1 MNKKMIIA
9 TSVVLIS
16 TLNSVSGF
24 ADENSS
30 DSIPTS
36 ETGDTLPLLDGTVL
50 TKDTEKW
57 YDIEGSLYTDE
68 RIEQLQEAFIKAHT
82 PPLPE
87 VEVPTPKAIEQQVPE
102 LPEVEV
108 PKLKV
113 IEQQVPELPE
123 IEVPTPKAIEQQ
135 VPSLPEI
142 EIPAPKVIEQQV
154 SELPEVEVPTLKVI
168 EQQVPSLPEIEVL
181 TPKAIE
187 QQVPELPEVEIPTPK
202 AIKEQ
207 VPELPEVEVL
217 TPKAIEQQVPSF
229 PEVEIPAPKVIEQK
243 VPELPEVEVP
253 APKVMEQQ
261 VPSFPEVEV
270 PTPKAIEQKVPSL
283 SKVEVKAPK
292 PRKPEGDNSKK
303 EREKNAPVAIAKS
316 KNDPDRS
323 IKLRKLTNNKK
334 DSLDGI
340 QSKFREV
347 KKVHVPL
354 VVEGNKAISNGNIK
368 TAPLLSKLS
377 QRDSTSLPQTGFR
390 KLEER
395 TSLFVTLLGFLT
407 SVVSVYL
414 FLLPKVKRNGK

>member
-50 TKDTEKW
+50 TKDTEKC

-108 PKLKV
+108 P
-113 IEQQVPELPE
+113 
-123 IEVPTPKAIEQQ
+123 
-135 VPSLPEI
+135 
-142 EIPAPKVIEQQV
+142 
-154 SELPEVEVPTLKVI
+154 
-168 EQQVPSLPEIEVL
+168 
-181 TPKAIE
+181 
-187 QQVPELPEVEIPTPK
+187 
-202 AIKEQ
+202 
-207 VPELPEVEVL
+207 
-217 TPKAIEQQVPSF
+217 
-229 PEVEIPAPKVIEQK
+229 
-243 VPELPEVEVP
+243 
-253 APKVMEQQ
+253 
-261 VPSFPEVEV
+261 
-270 PTPKAIEQKVPSL
+270 TPKAIEQKVPSL

-292 PRKPEGDNSKK
+292 PGKPEGDNSKK

-347 KKVHVPL
+347 KKVHVPI

-368 TAPLLSKLS
+368 TAPFLSKLS
-377 QRDSTSLPQTGFR
+377 QRDSTSLPQTGFS

>member
-1 MNKKMIIA
+1 MNKRMIIA

-82 PPLPE
+82 PPLPK
-87 VEVPTPKAIEQQVPE
+87 VEVP
-102 LPEVEV
+102 
-108 PKLKV
+108 
-113 IEQQVPELPE
+113 
-123 IEVPTPKAIEQQ
+123 
-135 VPSLPEI
+135 
-142 EIPAPKVIEQQV
+142 
-154 SELPEVEVPTLKVI
+154 
-168 EQQVPSLPEIEVL
+168 
-181 TPKAIE
+181 
-187 QQVPELPEVEIPTPK
+187 
-202 AIKEQ
+202 
-207 VPELPEVEVL
+207 

-229 PEVEIPAPKVIEQK
+229 PEVEIPAPKVMEQQVPELPEVEVPTPKVMEQK

-270 PTPKAIEQKVPSL
+270 PTPKAIEQKVPELPEVEVPTPKAIEQKVPSL

-292 PRKPEGDNSKK
+292 SGKPEGDNSKK

-334 DSLDGI
+334 DSLDDI
-340 QSKFREV
+340 QSKFRKV

-368 TAPLLSKLS
+368 TAPLLSKPS
-377 QRDSTSLPQTGFR
+377 QQDSTSLPKTGFS

-407 SVVSVYL
+407 CVVSVYL

>member
-108 PKLKV
+108 P
-113 IEQQVPELPE
+113 
-123 IEVPTPKAIEQQ
+123 TPKAIEQQ
-135 VPSLPEI
+135 VP
-142 EIPAPKVIEQQV
+142 
-154 SELPEVEVPTLKVI
+154 ELPEVEVPTLKVI
-168 EQQVPSLPEIEVL
+168 EQQ
-181 TPKAIE
+181 
-187 QQVPELPEVEIPTPK
+187 
-202 AIKEQ
+202 
-207 VPELPEVEVL
+207 
-217 TPKAIEQQVPSF
+217 
-229 PEVEIPAPKVIEQK
+229 

-270 PTPKAIEQKVPSL
+270 PTPKVIEQQVPSFPEVEVPTPKVIEQQVPELPEVEVPTPKVIEQQVPELPEVEVPTPKVIEQQVPELPEVEVPTPKAIEQKVPSL
-283 SKVEVKAPK
+283 SKVEVKASK
-292 PRKPEGDNSKK
+292 PGKPEGDNSKK

-347 KKVHVPL
+347 KKVHVPI

-377 QRDSTSLPQTGFR
+377 QRDSTSLPQTGFS

>member
-1 MNKKMIIA
+1 MP
-9 TSVVLIS
+9 
-16 TLNSVSGF
+16 
-24 ADENSS
+24 E
-30 DSIPTS
+30 
-36 ETGDTLPLLDGTVL
+36 
-50 TKDTEKW
+50 
-57 YDIEGSLYTDE
+57 
-68 RIEQLQEAFIKAHT
+68 
-82 PPLPE
+82 LPE
-87 VEVPTPKAIEQQVPE
+87 VEVPTPKVMEQQVPE

-108 PKLKV
+108 P
-113 IEQQVPELPE
+113 
-123 IEVPTPKAIEQQ
+123 T
-135 VPSLPEI
+135 
-142 EIPAPKVIEQQV
+142 PKVIKQQ
-154 SELPEVEVPTLKVI
+154 
-168 EQQVPSLPEIEVL
+168 
-181 TPKAIE
+181 
-187 QQVPELPEVEIPTPK
+187 
-202 AIKEQ
+202 
-207 VPELPEVEVL
+207 
-217 TPKAIEQQVPSF
+217 
-229 PEVEIPAPKVIEQK
+229 

-270 PTPKAIEQKVPSL
+270 PTSKVIEQQVPELPEVEVPTPKAIEQKVPSL

-292 PRKPEGDNSKK
+292 PGKPEGDNSKK

-377 QRDSTSLPQTGFR
+377 QRDSTSLPQTGFS

>member
-1 MNKKMIIA
+1 MNKRMIIA

-82 PPLPE
+82 PPLPK

-108 PKLKV
+108 PTPKA

-135 VPSLPEI
+135 VPSF
-142 EIPAPKVIEQQV
+142 
-154 SELPEVEVPTLKVI
+154 PEVEVP
-168 EQQVPSLPEIEVL
+168 
-181 TPKAIE
+181 
-187 QQVPELPEVEIPTPK
+187 
-202 AIKEQ
+202 
-207 VPELPEVEVL
+207 

-229 PEVEIPAPKVIEQK
+229 PEVEIPAPKVMEQQ

-253 APKVMEQQ
+253 PPKVMEQQVLSFPEVEVPTPKVIEQQVLSFPEVEVPTPKVIEQQVPELPEVEVPTPKVMEQQ
-261 VPSFPEVEV
+261 VPELPEVEV

-292 PRKPEGDNSKK
+292 SGKPEGDNSKK

-323 IKLRKLTNNKK
+323 INLRKLTNNKK

-368 TAPLLSKLS
+368 TAPLLSKPS
-377 QRDSTSLPQTGFR
+377 QQDSTSLPKTGFS

-407 SVVSVYL
+407 CVVSVYL

>member
-50 TKDTEKW
+50 TKDTEKC

-108 PKLKV
+108 PAPKA

-135 VPSLPEI
+135 VP
-142 EIPAPKVIEQQV
+142 
-154 SELPEVEVPTLKVI
+154 ELPEVEVPTPKVM
-168 EQQVPSLPEIEVL
+168 EQQVPSF
-181 TPKAIE
+181 
-187 QQVPELPEVEIPTPK
+187 
-202 AIKEQ
+202 
-207 VPELPEVEVL
+207 PEVEVP
-217 TPKAIEQQVPSF
+217 TPKVMEQQVPSF
-229 PEVEIPAPKVIEQK
+229 PEVEIPAPKVMEQQVPELPEVEVPTPKVMEQK

-270 PTPKAIEQKVPSL
+270 PTSKVIEQQVPELPEVEVPTPKAIEQKVPSL

-292 PRKPEGDNSKK
+292 PGKPEGDNSKK

-347 KKVHVPL
+347 KKVHVPI

-368 TAPLLSKLS
+368 TAPFLSKLS
-377 QRDSTSLPQTGFR
+377 QRDSTSLPQTGFS

>member
-36 ETGDTLPLLDGTVL
+36 ETGDTLPLLDGTIL
-50 TKDTEKW
+50 TKDTGKW

-82 PPLPE
+82 PPLPK

-108 PKLKV
+108 PTPKA

-135 VPSLPEI
+135 VPSF
-142 EIPAPKVIEQQV
+142 
-154 SELPEVEVPTLKVI
+154 PEVEVP
-168 EQQVPSLPEIEVL
+168 
-181 TPKAIE
+181 
-187 QQVPELPEVEIPTPK
+187 
-202 AIKEQ
+202 
-207 VPELPEVEVL
+207 

-229 PEVEIPAPKVIEQK
+229 PEVEIPAPKVMEQQ

-253 APKVMEQQ
+253 TPKVMEQQ
-261 VPSFPEVEV
+261 VPELPEVEV

-292 PRKPEGDNSKK
+292 SGKPEGDNSKK

-323 IKLRKLTNNKK
+323 INLRKLTNNKK

-368 TAPLLSKLS
+368 TAPLLSKPS
-377 QRDSTSLPQTGFR
+377 QQDSTSLPKTGFS

-407 SVVSVYL
+407 CVVSVYL

>member
-36 ETGDTLPLLDGTVL
+36 ETGDTLPLLDGTIL
-50 TKDTEKW
+50 TKDTGKW

-82 PPLPE
+82 PPLPK

-108 PKLKV
+108 P
-113 IEQQVPELPE
+113 
-123 IEVPTPKAIEQQ
+123 
-135 VPSLPEI
+135 
-142 EIPAPKVIEQQV
+142 
-154 SELPEVEVPTLKVI
+154 
-168 EQQVPSLPEIEVL
+168 
-181 TPKAIE
+181 
-187 QQVPELPEVEIPTPK
+187 
-202 AIKEQ
+202 
-207 VPELPEVEVL
+207 

-253 APKVMEQQ
+253 TPKVMEQQ
-261 VPSFPEVEV
+261 VPELPEVEV

-292 PRKPEGDNSKK
+292 SGKPEGDNSKK

-368 TAPLLSKLS
+368 TAPLLSKPS
-377 QRDSTSLPQTGFR
+377 QQDSTSLPKTGFS

-407 SVVSVYL
+407 CVVSVYL